1 MKIDRSVFY
10 RAPYITGPSWVLVS
24 LKFGKT
30 PVEGPLVLRVLT
42 PGAID
47 PLPKFDVE
55 NHVAEVLAGVAQAN
69 SEFDGHLEVEA
80 VEIVPDDYPRKFQ
93 AQHVAYKIACAVLSD
108 QV

>member
-10 RAPYITGPSWVLVS
+10 RAQHVTGPACVLVS
-24 LKFGKT
+24 LKFEKT
-30 PVEGPLVLRVLT
+30 PVGGPLVLRILT
-42 PGAID
+42 LRAID

-55 NHVAEVLAGVAQAN
+55 NHVAEVLRGVAQAN

-80 VEIVPDDYPRKFQ
+80 VEIVTDDYPEKFQ

>member
-10 RAPYITGPSWVLVS
+10 RAQHVTGPACVLVS

-30 PVEGPLVLRVLT
+30 PDGGPLVLRVLT
-42 PGAID
+42 PRAID
-47 PLPKFDVE
+47 PLPKFEVE

-69 SEFDGHLEVEA
+69 KEFDGNLVVEA

-93 AQHVAYKIACAVLSD
+93 AQHVAYEIACAVLSD

>member
-1 MKIDRSVFY
+1 
-10 RAPYITGPSWVLVS
+10 VS

-30 PVEGPLVLRVLT
+30 PDGGPLVLRVLSPRT
-42 PGAID
+42 VD
-47 PLPKFDVE
+47 PMPKFNVE

-69 SEFDGHLEVEA
+69 SEFNGSLEVEA
-80 VEIVPDDYPRKFQ
+80 VELVPDDYPKKFQ